1 MNSDM
6 YPNSGYD
13 VPICFVYLNFFT
25 KNIFPSR
32 MIIGDQYESPHHQF
46 SIQICLKK
54 KNAVHIKT
62 PSIPILTQIF
72 SQLHRNTR
80 KTHFKI
86 LAFSVYNVPCKM
98 TPCKTSKKVR
108 LAPQKI
114 LGFDQNCLI
123 YSEKFVFVTF

>member
-80 KTHFKI
+80 KI
-86 LAFSVYNVPCKM
+86 I
-98 TPCKTSKKVR
+98 SKFWRFQSIMFPVK
-108 LAPQKI
+108 
-114 LGFDQNCLI
+114 
-123 YSEKFVFVTF
+123 